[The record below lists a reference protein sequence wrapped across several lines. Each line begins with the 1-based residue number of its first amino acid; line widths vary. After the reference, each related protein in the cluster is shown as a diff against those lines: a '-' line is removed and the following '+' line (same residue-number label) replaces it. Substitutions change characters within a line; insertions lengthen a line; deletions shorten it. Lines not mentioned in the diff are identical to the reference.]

1 MANRIG
7 NYCAFYVAEPF
18 HQYCLGANAAKDF
31 CYYNLLKAWK
41 AVDFSFPFVD
51 SNTPSGFTT
60 KVKNL
65 WDKLPVF
72 RDNM

>member
-18 HQYCLGANAAKDF
+18 HQYYLGANAAKDF

-41 AVDFSFPFVD
+41 AADFSFPFVD
-51 SNTPSGFTT
+51 SHKYSIWFYY
-60 KVKNL
+60 KSK
-65 WDKLPVF
+65 KL
-72 RDNM
+72 MG